1 MVGTL
6 NQLRMVLMPRTAAR
20 RQGDWAEQRVLRLLR
35 ARGWRLLSHQWGCR
49 WGELDLVLE
58 KSGRLLLV
66 EVKGRRRQG
75 PDGWGVAGLRGQKR
89 RRLEQAWSCWLA
101 AHPHWAESPVELV
114 YALVPLAPTTA
125 PVRWI
130 RAQC

>member
-1 MVGTL
+1 
-6 NQLRMVLMPRTAAR
+6 MPRTAAR

-35 ARGWRLLSHQWGCR
+35 ARGWRLLSHQWVCR

-75 PDGWGVAGLRGQKR
+75 PDGWGVAGLRRQKR
-89 RRLEQAWSCWLA
+89 RRLEQAWTCWLA
-101 AHPHWAESPVELV
+101 AHPQWAESPVEWV
-114 YALVPLAPTTA
+114 FALVPLAPTIA

-130 RAQC
+130 RSQG